1 MDESNYMSD
10 QRDEIYHLTSVE
22 IILIHFGARTVQA
35 TVKIIRITDKST
47 KVRKLKKKKT
57 QQFREIISPH

>member
-10 QRDEIYHLTSVE
+10 QRDEIYYLKSVE
-22 IILIHFGARTVQA
+22 IILLHFGARTVQA
-35 TVKIIRITDKST
+35 TVKIVRITDKST